1 MPPKYPTY
9 YLVLDLEMS
18 GPDPEYNEIVQIGA
32 VLCNSSWK
40 ELGRFITNVYPENR
54 QAFSSASEKIHDL
67 SLADLDSAPMLF
79 DALESFEQWIQKTL
93 SISDLQKENS
103 FRDIIISGQ
112 SVMYDINFLRAGYNK
127 QKMKWLFSHTQ
138 LDLHTLSWFLF
149 KILEENGFETPRS
162 RSLGAIATFFELERE
177 GNTHNALED
186 AILTKECIA
195 GVMSYVPY
203 LKYEEEE

>member
-1 MPPKYPTY
+1 MAQKFPTY
-9 YLVLDLEMS
+9 YLVLDLEMT
-18 GPDPEYNEIVQIGA
+18 GPDPEWNEIVQIGA
-32 VLCNSSWK
+32 VLCNSNWK

-54 QAFSSASEKIHDL
+54 QAFSTASEKIHDL
-67 SLADLDSAPMLF
+67 SLAELENAPILY
-79 DALESFEQWIQKTL
+79 DALEKFENWVLKSLNINEF
-93 SISDLQKENS
+93 QKENI

-149 KILEENGFETPRS
+149 KILEDNGFETPRS
-162 RSLGAIATFFELERE
+162 RSLGSIATFFELERE
-177 GNTHNALED
+177 GSTHNALED
-186 AILTKECIA
+186 AVLTKDCLA

-203 LKYEEEE
+203 LKYDDEE

>member
-1 MPPKYPTY
+1 MAPKFPTY
-9 YLVLDLEMS
+9 YLVLDLEMT
-18 GPDPEYNEIVQIGA
+18 GPDPEWNEIVQIGA
-32 VLCNSSWK
+32 VLCNSNWK
-40 ELGRFITNVYPENR
+40 ELGRFITNVYPENK

-67 SLADLDSAPMLF
+67 SLADLENAPILF
-79 DALESFEQWIQKTL
+79 DALENFEKWILKSL
-93 SISDLQKENS
+93 NINEFQKENT

-149 KILEENGFETPRS
+149 KILEESGFETPRS
-162 RSLGAIATFFELERE
+162 RSLGSIAAFFELERE
-177 GNTHNALED
+177 GITHNALED
-186 AILTKECIA
+186 AVLTKDCLA
-195 GVMSYVPY
+195 GVLSYVPY